1 MTRRIAVCAALSYL
15 LAAWLAPADGS
26 AAKVPV
32 CGDKNAD
39 GNTVLGSLALND
51 NSSAIK
57 SYGTG
62 KGDRQLVLLY
72 SVSGCTLPP
81 GTAIA
86 PEQVSLLPAKTGAD
100 LPGKPAVAVTVDDA
114 GPTDVAASVALKLDD
129 IDPGTHA
136 GIVRIHAPQFL
147 QDSFT
152 PISESRTDL
161 WLWPVLLGLLGA
173 VAGGLWAV
181 ALHLADTVDLKFSLK
196 QAVLVGVLTI
206 GAGLV
211 AGFGYWH
218 NQDVWTMGDN
228 GWETLIAGF
237 TASTAGALAGV
248 TTALIS
254 PKTASKVEGQGA
266 PATAQPQPPPSS

>member
-1 MTRRIAVCAALSYL
+1 MIRRVAVRAALSYL
-15 LAAWLAPADGS
+15 LAAWLVPAGAG
-26 AAKVPV
+26 AAKIPE
-32 CGDKNAD
+32 CGTKDSD

-51 NSSAIK
+51 NSSTIK
-57 SYGTG
+57 TYGTG
-62 KGDRQLVLLY
+62 KGDRRLALLY
-72 SVSGCTLPP
+72 SVTGCTLPA
-81 GTAIA
+81 GTTIA
-86 PEQVSLLPAKTGAD
+86 PEQVSLLPARAGDD
-100 LPGKPAVAVTVDDA
+100 LPGKPAVAVTVDES
-114 GPTDVAASVALKLDD
+114 GPTSVAADVTLKLDD

-136 GIVRIHAPQFL
+136 GIVRIHLPQFL

-161 WLWPVLLGLLGA
+161 WVWPVLLGLLGA

-181 ALHLADTVDLKFSLK
+181 ALHLADTVDLSFSLK

-218 NQDVWTMGDN
+218 NQDVWTLGDN

-248 TTALIS
+248 TTALMS
-254 PKTASKVEGQGA
+254 PRPPGDVGVPGA
-266 PATAQPQPPPSS
+266 PAKPQAKA